1 MQSTTPKTN
10 REFDQNKYNR
20 KQVKKIKDVHKLKG
34 ERGNIAVL
42 TENLSSKILKNTGM
56 LIPPFQ

>member
-20 KQVKKIKDVHKLKG
+20 KQVKIKDAHILKG
-34 ERGNIAVL
+34 ERGNITVL
-42 TENLSSKILKNTGM
+42 TENLSSEILKNIGM